1 MKVQN
6 FITHEAITFSKIS
19 YYPTMVIQ
27 ITASMLYDLV
37 QCPHR
42 VTMDL
47 FGDRK
52 KRDEINPFVKLLWK
66 KGTAHEK
73 DIISGIET
81 PLLDLSIYAGDEKER
96 LTTEAM
102 NNGELLIY
110 GGRIQVDN
118 LLGNPDLLRKGL
130 GGYIAGDI
138 TKWCRT

>member
-1 MKVQN
+1 
-6 FITHEAITFSKIS
+6 
-19 YYPTMVIQ
+19 MVTQ

-52 KRDEINPFVKLLWK
+52 KRDEINPFVELLWK

-81 PLLDLSIYAGDEKER
+81 PILDLSIYAGDEKER

-130 GGYIAGDI
+130 GGYVAGDI
-138 TKWCRT
+138 KSGARPVDRPL